1 MTDEQL
7 IWLIVAIVAV
17 LAVLGLLAWMAKR
30 RKAQQLEQ
38 DRIRAQEIRHEAATK
53 TTDVRDSSLQAR
65 EAELQA
71 ERARLEAEKA
81 ERRAAEAQQGAA
93 VEEAQYED
101 RLREADRV
109 DPDVNVRADDYTP
122 AAPVPDDGITTH
134 TTSTTTGTHAPDST
148 GSGSH
153 SAGRAPAFDS
163 ETGER
168 IDPQTG
174 RPSDPT
180 LGADDDRRD
189 DLTR

>member
-17 LAVLGLLAWMAKR
+17 LAILGLLAWMAKH

-38 DRIRAQEIRHEAATK
+38 DRIRAQEIRSEAATK
-53 TTDVRDSSLQAR
+53 TTAVQDSSLQAR

-71 ERARLEAEKA
+71 ERARLDAETA

-122 AAPVPDDGITTH
+122 AAPVPD
-134 TTSTTTGTHAPDST
+134 ST

-174 RPSDPT
+174 RPSDPA

-189 DLTR
+189 GLTR